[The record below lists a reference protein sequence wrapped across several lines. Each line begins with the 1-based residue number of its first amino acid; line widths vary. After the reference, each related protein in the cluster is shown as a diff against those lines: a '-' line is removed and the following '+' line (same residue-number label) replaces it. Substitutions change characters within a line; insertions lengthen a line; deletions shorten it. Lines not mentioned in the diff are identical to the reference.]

1 MDANDRPDFS
11 GCLLYCAFSGAGTSE
26 DAFSWTLFE
35 YPEWREIGG
44 RLFLLGRIPEVSP
57 DQWLVGR
64 ETAVAWSAVS
74 SFVVF
79 RTREQY
85 LESAG
90 RYKKSLKERFLR

>member
-11 GCLLYCAFSGAGTSE
+11 GCLLYCAIGVAGASE
-26 DAFSWTLFE
+26 YAVSTALIE

-44 RLFLLGRIPEVSP
+44 RLFLFGRVPEVSP

-64 ETAVAWSAVS
+64 ETALAWDAVS

-79 RTREQY
+79 RSRELY
-85 LESAG
+85 LESAA
-90 RYKKSLKERFLR
+90 RYKPSLKEKFFR